1 MGRKRSEST
10 SLRITIRCWDIR
22 LTRMLSIT
30 TSTIPEPPTVP
41 SDLGTGI
48 LTHGSASRNQ
58 GYEGPHGLS
67 KSACEFH
74 RVSAAAA
81 PTPPRSAGRTPGR
94 ALEPDLLH
102 LSRGSSPA
110 APVNRSDAR
119 SDVGARPA

>member
-67 KSACEFH
+67 ISACEFLLFP
-74 RVSAAAA
+74 AGA
-81 PTPPRSAGRTPGR
+81 PPPPLRPAGRTPGR
-94 ALEPDLLH
+94 AWEPDLLL
-102 LSRGSSPA
+102 LSRGGSHA
-110 APVNRSDAR
+110 AVVSRSDAR
-119 SDVGARPA
+119 SGV